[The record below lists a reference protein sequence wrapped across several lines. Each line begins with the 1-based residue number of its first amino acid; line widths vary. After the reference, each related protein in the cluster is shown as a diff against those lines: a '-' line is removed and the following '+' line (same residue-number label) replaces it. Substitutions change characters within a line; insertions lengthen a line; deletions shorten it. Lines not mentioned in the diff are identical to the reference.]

1 MLNLQ
6 SSDTMDNNNQK
17 PQQNQLTI
25 ELKPEVAKGIYS
37 NLAIISHS
45 HSEFIIDFA
54 SNLPGF
60 PKAEIGSRII
70 MTPEHAKRL
79 MNALFDNI
87 SKYEAQFGLIDLGGG
102 ANQKAPGGTFNLGDF
117 GPFGG
122 GNNKS

>member
-1 MLNLQ
+1 
-6 SSDTMDNNNQK
+6 MDNNKEK

-25 ELKPEVAKGIYS
+25 ELKPEIARGIYS

-54 SNLPGF
+54 SHLPGF
-60 PKAEIGSRII
+60 PKAEIASRTI

-102 ANQKAPGGTFNLGDF
+102 ANQKNAGGTFDLGTF

-122 GNNKS
+122 NNKS

>member
-1 MLNLQ
+1 
-6 SSDTMDNNNQK
+6 MDNNNPN

-25 ELKPEVAKGIYS
+25 ELKPEVAKGHYS

-45 HSEFIIDFA
+45 ASEFILDFA
-54 SNLPGF
+54 ANLPGF
-60 PKAEIGSRII
+60 PKAEIVSRLI

-87 SKYEAQFGLIDLGGG
+87 SKYEAQFGLINLGGG
-102 ANQKAPGGTFNLGDF
+102 GQKNAGGTFNLGDF
-117 GPFGG
+117 GPFNG